1 MTTPRRRTC
10 ALALAALLAATGACD
25 TLLVSAPSGDT
36 NVADFEAAWRWVD
49 SVYPDFAEKGIDWD
63 SVYAVYRPLAEAARG
78 DEIRDVLSDML
89 AVPRDGHLYLATPG
103 GGLLYPYLPTRL
115 LHDRHTF
122 DAQLVPEYLD
132 APLQRVGGGAVE
144 YGTIGGEVGY
154 IRVAS
159 FDRHAVADHFGEVVD
174 VLRNTR
180 ALILDIRDNNGGDQE
195 NVAAVVSCFIT
206 STITWVHAVEADGV
220 PFEPWDPIQPDAA
233 HATYT
238 HPVVLLINGAS
249 ISAAEILAETM
260 RHIPTVTLVGDTT
273 GGAGCN
279 DRDETPG
286 DYMLPSDIL
295 IHIPTGCV
303 LRYDGVP
310 IEWNGVPPDVRVTQS
325 EADIAAG
332 HDRQLEYAVT
342 LASGGDVPSS

>member
-1 MTTPRRRTC
+1 MTTSGRGFC
-10 ALALAALLAATGACD
+10 AVAVAALLAGAGACD
-25 TLLVSAPSGDT
+25 TLLVSAPPGDT

-49 SVYPDFAEKGIDWD
+49 SVYPDFEEKGIDWD
-63 SVYAVYRPLAEAARG
+63 SIYAAYRPRAEAAQG
-78 DEIRDVLSDML
+78 DEIRQVLSDLL

-103 GGLLYPYLPTRL
+103 GGLLYPYIPTRL
-115 LHDRHTF
+115 LRDRHTF
-122 DAQLVPEYLD
+122 DAQLVPAYLD

-154 IRVAS
+154 IRIAS
-159 FDRHAVADHFGEVVD
+159 FDPRAVADHFGEVSD
-174 VLRNTR
+174 VLRSAR
-180 ALILDIRDNNGGDQE
+180 ALILDVRDNNGGDQE

-206 STITWVHAVEADGV
+206 STLTWVQGVEADGV
-220 PFEPWDPIQPDAA
+220 PFEPWDPIQPDAS

-238 HPVVLLINGAS
+238 NPVVVLINGAS

-260 RHIPTVTLVGDTT
+260 KQLPTVTLVGDTT

-279 DRDETPG
+279 DRDEMPG
-286 DYMLPSDIL
+286 DYTLPSDIL

-303 LRYDGVP
+303 LRYDGVL

-342 LASGGDVPSS
+342 FAATGGSK